1 MSVPMKGLSK
11 RGSYNHLTDSMQ
23 FKYFDGQ
30 IEISEATYKSLS
42 SGSKPK
48 PTVKPSK
55 AITTYKV
62 KPKPTIEQQRDTA
75 LKEAIRKMTGGR

>member
-1 MSVPMKGLSK
+1 MITPMKGLSK
-11 RGSYNHLTDSMQ
+11 RGSSNTNTDSME
-23 FKYFDGQ
+23 FKYFNGQ
-30 IEISEATYKSLS
+30 KEISEATYKSLS

-55 AITTYKV
+55 AVTTYKV

-75 LKEAIRKMTGGR
+75 LKDAIRKMTGGL

>member
-1 MSVPMKGLSK
+1 MKGLSK

>member
-1 MSVPMKGLSK
+1 MITPMKGLSK
-11 RGSYNHLTDSMQ
+11 RGSYNPNTDSLE
-23 FKYFDGQ
+23 FKYFNGQ
-30 IEISEATYKSLS
+30 KEISEATYKSLS

-55 AITTYKV
+55 AVTTYKV

-75 LKEAIRKMTGGR
+75 LKEAIRKMTGGL

>member
-1 MSVPMKGLSK
+1 MITPMKGLSK
-11 RGSYNHLTDSMQ
+11 RGSYNHQTDSMQ
-23 FKYFDGQ
+23 FKYFNGK

-48 PTVKPSK
+48 PTVKLSK
-55 AITTYKV
+55 AVTTYKV

-75 LKEAIRKMTGGR
+75 LKEAIRKMTGGL